1 MGISSSAS
9 SRTVNMGNP
18 TNVEFEVQV
27 TEATAKRIHLQQQ
40 QQQTNGNNKV
50 DEKSDQMSDVTPS
63 RPTTD
68 DVLTTFS
75 SIQRSTEKYSKPT
88 APDTS
93 VEVNVG
99 EQLHNDLIAQRQ
111 RLQNLRR
118 PSKCEDFR
126 TKLIDCI
133 HMHSN
138 HSFTCVKEAKSFNS
152 CLISYCQQMT
162 DAAAAKA
169 STKPPNIT
177 RNNYDDLLN

>member
-9 SRTVNMGNP
+9 SQKRTVNMGNP
-18 TNVEFEVQV
+18 TNVEFEVQI
-27 TEATAKRIHLQQQ
+27 TGATAKRVHLQQQ

-50 DEKSDQMSDVTPS
+50 DEKSDQMSAVTPS
-63 RPTTD
+63 RPTTE
-68 DVLTTFS
+68 DVLTTCS
-75 SIQRSTEKYSKPT
+75 ETYSQPT

-93 VEVNVG
+93 LEVNFG

-133 HMHSN
+133 HMHSD